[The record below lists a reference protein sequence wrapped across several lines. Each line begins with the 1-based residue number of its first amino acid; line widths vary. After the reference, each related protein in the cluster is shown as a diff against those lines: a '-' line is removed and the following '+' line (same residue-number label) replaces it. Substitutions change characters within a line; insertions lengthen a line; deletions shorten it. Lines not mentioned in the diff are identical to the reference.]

1 MQSEGYIMNVPN
13 GVAYCFDPCIVYV
26 QGTLRRI
33 GGVEVTVGS
42 VKVDYKSREN
52 RVVADIE
59 ELVQSQFKEE
69 EMRGA
74 YYGLESS
81 DANTG
86 KLLTFTVR
94 LYDDKGETVKT
105 STNLCY
111 FIWGSLYQG
120 EKPMDVRNVTWF
132 KGYPFVFNVLRYGG
146 KGGIRLIMDGQT
158 AVNIANESVGIYNY
172 SIPGAAQGARSY
184 IDVYN
189 YVNEEE
195 EVDEPITIKSSA
207 FDNTFDKTYK
217 QTATLELT
225 GDEAGK
231 RLHIDIGTCQY
242 ENPIY
247 LRWIDRHG
255 FLCHWL
261 FRGAQEKKAVT
272 VEEGVWRSELK
283 YWEQDKSLMGTQGRR
298 RAYGRTD
305 TITAVAPMVSREQ
318 HKWLQNIAT
327 SPMVDIYLKEADE
340 WVSVTVNAGTYTYQ
354 PEVPLQDFVVEVIRE
369 QYNLQRL

>member
-1 MQSEGYIMNVPN
+1 MNVPT
-13 GVAYCFDPCIVYV
+13 GVAYCFDPCIIWV
-26 QGTLRRI
+26 QGTLRHI
-33 GGVEVTVGS
+33 GGMEVSVGNA
-42 VKVDYKSREN
+42 KVDYRSREN
-52 RVVADIE
+52 LVVADIGELAQAQFTE
-59 ELVQSQFKEE
+59 ED
-69 EMRGA
+69 MRGA

-81 DANTG
+81 DGKTG
-86 KLLTFTVR
+86 KVLTFAIR
-94 LYDDKGETVKT
+94 IYDDEGVTVKT
-105 STNLCY
+105 ATNACY

-146 KGGIRLIMDGQT
+146 TGGIRLIIDGTT
-158 AVNIANESVGIYNY
+158 AIKISNENVGIYNY
-172 SIPGAAQGARSY
+172 SIPGAAQGARKY

-189 YVNEEE
+189 YVEEE
-195 EVDEPITIKSSA
+195 TEVNEPITIGTSA
-207 FDNTFDKTYK
+207 FDSTFDKTYK
-217 QTATLELT
+217 QTATLELV

-261 FRGAQEKKAVT
+261 FRGAEEKRAVSAQE
-272 VEEGVWRSELK
+272 GFWRSQLQ
-283 YWEQDKSLMGTQGRR
+283 YWEQDQSLQGTHGRR
-298 RAYGRTD
+298 RAYERTD

-318 HKWLQNIAT
+318 MNWLQDIAT
-327 SPMVDIYLKEADE
+327 SPMVDLYLKEADE

-354 PEVPLQDFVVEVIRE
+354 PEVPMQDFVIEVQRE
-369 QYNLQRL
+369 QHNIQRL